1 MRTLAIIHR
10 WTGGLI
16 GLLLALLGATGT
28 ILAFKD
34 WWVSAPGAGDIRPQ
48 TLAEVER
55 VATAVFAGEPGRP
68 DYIIFASDSFGL
80 HRTAAGDAGAYLD
93 ATGRTVASWNSVWD
107 RPELWLF
114 DLHHYLL
121 AGDPGKIVAG
131 TAGLVGLG
139 FIVTGI
145 ILWWRTRRT
154 FEWRLWPRRMTRP
167 SVVRHHRDL
176 GLVASPLL
184 FVTCLTGAMMALKP
198 VGDLVVAPLSSPA
211 EREAA
216 LAPPQIE
223 PSRGPA
229 ANLDWARMLGDA
241 KARFPNAAFR
251 ILAVPS
257 KAGAPITLRMKQPGE
272 WLPNGRTMLWFDPA
286 DGRLLRTVDALAL
299 PAGAQAFNM
308 VYPLHSGKVGGLAW
322 TIAIALAGLALTLL
336 GTLATWS
343 FWFGSRSRPARIVQP
358 AVALVPAE

>member
-1 MRTLAIIHR
+1 MRTLALIHR

-34 WWVSAPGAGDIRPQ
+34 WWVSAPGAGDTRRQ

-55 VATAVFAGEPGRP
+55 VASSLFVEGTARP

-93 ATGRTVASWNSVWD
+93 SAGRTVASWTSVWD

-121 AGDPGKIVAG
+121 VGDPGKIVAG
-131 TAGLVGLG
+131 IAGLVGLG

-145 ILWWRTRRT
+145 VLWWRTRRT
-154 FEWRLWPRRMTRP
+154 FELRPWPRRMTRP

-184 FVTCLTGAMMALKP
+184 FLTCLTGAMMALKP

-216 LAPPQIE
+216 LAPPE
-223 PSRGPA
+223 VAPSRGPA
-229 ANLDWARMLGDA
+229 RNLDWGRMLGVA
-241 KARFPNAAFR
+241 KARYPDAAFR
-251 ILAVPS
+251 ILAVPA

-272 WLPNGRTMLWFDPA
+272 WLPNGRTMLWFDPV

-322 TIAIALAGLALTLL
+322 TIAIALAGVALTLL

-343 FWFGSRSRPARIVQP
+343 FWFGGRRRP
-358 AVALVPAE
+358 VPAAPSAPALAPAE